1 MPDRAW
7 GYRGGMGESR
17 SPAVPL
23 LEPVLGG
30 VWWTVGAVALPA
42 GFGTVVLAAGLG
54 LTGGLVVGIRR
65 RHREGGP
72 LAPGARTRLIR
83 IVATAVVLVAIV
95 SSLLP
100 FLGLAELSVPL
111 ACAITGGALFPAAS
125 VLGVRGYLLVGG
137 ALLVLAA
144 VGALLALDSAGP
156 LYPQGVVGMVAGAVV
171 WLVGAHRAGLLREVR
186 ALR

>member
-7 GYRGGMGESR
+7 GYRGDMGDSR

-30 VWWTVGAVALPA
+30 VWWTVGALALAA

-54 LTGGLVVGIRR
+54 VTGGLVVGIRR
-65 RHREGGP
+65 RHQEGAP
-72 LAPGARTRLIR
+72 LAPGARTRLIK
-83 IVATAVVLVAIV
+83 IVATAVVLIAIT

-100 FLGLAELSVPL
+100 LAGLGELSVPL
-111 ACAITGGALFPAAS
+111 ACAITGGALFPGAS
-125 VLGVRGYLLVGG
+125 VLDVRGYLLAGG

-144 VGALLALDSAGP
+144 AGALLGLDSVGA

-171 WLVGAHRAGLLREVR
+171 WLVGAHRVGLLREVR
-186 ALR
+186 APR